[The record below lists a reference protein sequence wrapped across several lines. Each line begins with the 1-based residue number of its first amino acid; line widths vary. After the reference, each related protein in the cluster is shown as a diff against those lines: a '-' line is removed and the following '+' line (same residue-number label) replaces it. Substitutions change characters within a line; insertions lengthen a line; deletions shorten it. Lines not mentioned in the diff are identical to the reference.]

1 MHARHV
7 SAPLKPRRHQ
17 RGQALA
23 EFTIAAAFVLIPLF
37 LMIPLLGKFLDMK
50 ATTIQAARYAAW
62 ERTAW
67 YGNSDWAV
75 GQKSDEQ
82 IRYEVQQRFFAD
94 APTAPLRS
102 TDQTSSSTVGGKPL
116 WHDHAGQSMLASYSA
131 GAGIGTQTPGTL
143 DAVFGWVAS
152 AVNLIGSILGTQF
165 KLDMKSLYTSTVN
178 LNTAQTSAVSL
189 ATGADKSG
197 FTAPN
202 FLMKHVL
209 VANGW
214 SANGPERTDQ
224 HPKGVFVNS
233 QTQGLAPLSLGQR
246 DPVKQIVSTI
256 QKFAGTIVEELKDD
270 SLRLG
275 GVIKPDDVPPDRL
288 TAVPAG
294 APAPSKTAAQR
305 RQEEA
310 AKREAEAKSIGD
322 TFKAKTNALND
333 AITNTRNQINTC
345 KADKQAEYDANRQ
358 TCRTSTS
365 TECSYDVISIDDCLP
380 AYKITTKTTTCTL
393 NSPPN
398 GGTSYTPN
406 ADASVACHAGLD
418 AQIADL
424 QAKLNDPVLQ
434 RAKTDSDK
442 QLKEHPEL
450 ANNALFMKQRKEA
463 LDALKAYQDKID
475 DLKRQKNGI

>member
-75 GQKSDEQ
+75 GQKSDAQ
-82 IRYEVQQRFFAD
+82 IQSEVQQRFFAD

-102 TDQTSSSTVGGKPL
+102 TDQTPSSAVGGKPL
-116 WHDHAGQSMLASYSA
+116 WHDHAGQSMLTSYSA
-131 GAGIGTQTPGTL
+131 GAGNGTQTPGTL
-143 DAVFGWVAS
+143 DAVFGWVTE
-152 AVNLIGSILGTQF
+152 AVNSIGSVLGTQF
-165 KLDMKSLYTSTVN
+165 KLDMESLYTSTVN

-189 ATGADKSG
+189 ATGADQSG
-197 FTAPN
+197 FRAPN
-202 FLMKHVL
+202 FVMNQVL

-214 SANGPERTDQ
+214 SANGPD
-224 HPKGVFVNS
+224 FVKK
-233 QTQGLAPLSLGQR
+233 QTEGLAPLSLGQR

-322 TFKAKTNALND
+322 TFNAKTNALND

-365 TECSYDVISIDDCLP
+365 KECSYWVVRTEDCLP
-380 AYKITTKTTTCTL
+380 DSIITTTTTTCTL

-398 GGTSYTPN
+398 GGSSYTPN

-424 QAKLNDPVLQ
+424 QAKLNDPDLQ